1 MILILMG
8 KTASGKDSVAKELC
22 RNYQLV
28 KIITYT
34 TRPPRHGETD
44 GVDYHFI
51 SRSDFQNK
59 IKHNFFVEWK
69 RYETVQGEWLY
80 GTAWS
85 SLEDDGVLILT
96 PQGIKDFFN
105 NTNKAAK
112 VFYIKS
118 SDETIMK
125 RLIAR
130 GDDRAEATRRLKHD
144 NEDFNDPTIKR
155 LIDYEIL
162 NENRQISE
170 IAEIIAN
177 HWEREKEKIYG
188 RIED

>member
-22 RNYQLV
+22 SNYQLV

-69 RYETVQGEWLY
+69 RYETVQDEWLY

-105 NTNKAAK
+105 NTNKVAK